1 MTAPAK
7 DVIRIDAMG
16 DLRCPRTP
24 DDVLRCI
31 FGHADDEADVPL
43 LCGDLTDYG
52 KPEEAL
58 VLPNCWPRADV
69 PTHAPMLLT
78 FRARWHLSIC
88 KRRDIASQ
96 WASCASNLR

>member
-7 DVIRIDAMG
+7 DVIRIDATG

-58 VLPNCWPRADV
+58 VFAQLLASSRRSDSCSYAADLPGPV
-69 PTHAPMLLT
+69 
-78 FRARWHLSIC
+78 
-88 KRRDIASQ
+88 AS
-96 WASCASNLR
+96 LYL